1 MEKGPAQPN
10 FYEIS
15 QERKSLRKT
24 LAESEELGVPEK
36 ITEKIKAGLGTVQE
50 QAKNFSIKEA
60 GGLSQAKELLRKG
73 REEAENS
80 KWIDEASIQKEIG
93 EDYEVIS
100 KLQDELSGL
109 SDFEM
114 NQLQK
119 AQTDSY
125 AGKSYENIRVDIL
138 EEKTALTERIRK
150 IETENPIAFRAGE
163 LVSYNKG
170 FRQEGHI
177 APVPSV
183 KDALS
188 EIGSRMISGKPMFL
202 HGPTG
207 TGKTSLA
214 RYAAGHFTNK
224 DAEMVYCTPQTRE
237 ANIWGKTGIR
247 PTEGG
252 GIQTVDIYGPLA
264 KAMQEGKA
272 VIFDEFTAL
281 PKEQMVF
288 IKGVFNAKIGDSV
301 NVVGNGKTKIANGFQ
316 MIFTAN
322 LKSEKNP
329 ERQELPPEIARE
341 FEQNNLKIDY
351 TPKDEA
357 YDIMLARLMNK
368 DGSAD
373 MSYYDLNETLPKFAE
388 AIAEI
393 QIAYTDKESDVTAR
407 LTGTKDASGKTGSLK
422 KLVLTQGTVENIIDA
437 WKIDKETNKSNLSF
451 VEFLDS
457 RLKRVLTFE
466 EYSEK
471 DRILAAKI
479 LASKGFLRTLSAK
492 DLNLPQEI
500 FAVDAIKKLRG
511 EEAAAKTKSK
521 SADVKR
527 VPLKELADLDPFGK
541 RQKKAAEQAMRFLAE
556 SREKS
561 KKAAGEAREEFTELI
576 NREQEKL
583 REFFGYDIEAP
594 PLPDEITPEK
604 YERWKEL
611 GFELH
616 YFPEEDMTK
625 DRDLPD
631 WQKKPNDWFYE
642 QISEGKISPDA
653 TKLSGAWALID
664 NREKPQYDG
673 VGQMYEND
681 DKIGNALKKLRK
693 QGVIQKYEK
702 ADSRFSIS
710 WDELNKAEVKEVLAK
725 LLDIDSE
732 NLRLPRAIEWN
743 YLGNAFN
750 NQWGETNTWEWFE
763 DECDKGRKRLYGGN
777 CHNGGL
783 SFVNRNTPGNRYGL
797 LGFRPLVVFSS
808 TK

>member
-24 LAESEELGVPEK
+24 LAESEEFGVPEK
-36 ITEKIKAGLGTVQE
+36 ITEKIKAGLGTIQE
-50 QAKNFSIKEA
+50 QAKKFSIKEA

-80 KWIDEASIQKEIG
+80 KWIDETSIQKEIG
-93 EDYEVIS
+93 EDYEIIS
-100 KLQDELSGL
+100 KLQDELAGL

-119 AQTDSY
+119 AQTDPY
-125 AGKSYENIRVDIL
+125 AGKSYENIRGDIL
-138 EEKTALTERIRK
+138 EEKTALTEKIRK
-150 IETENPIAFRAGE
+150 IETENPIAFRAVE

-170 FRQEGHI
+170 LRQEGHI

-183 KDALS
+183 KDELS

-214 RYAAGHFTNK
+214 RYAAGHFTSK

-288 IKGVFNAKIGDSV
+288 IKGIFNAKIGDSV

-316 MIFTAN
+316 MIFTTN

-368 DGSAD
+368 DGSVD
-373 MSYYDLNETLPKFAE
+373 MSYYDLNNTLPKFAE
-388 AIAEI
+388 AIAEV

-437 WKIDKETNKSNLSF
+437 WKIEKETNKSDLSF

-457 RLKRVLTFE
+457 RLKRALTFE
-466 EYSEK
+466 EYPEK

-511 EEAAAKTKSK
+511 EEAAAEIKSK

-541 RQKKAAEQAMRFLAE
+541 RQKRAAEIARQFLLEQEAE
-556 SREKS
+556 KGKER
-561 KKAAGEAREEFTELI
+561 GEFSELVT
-576 NREQEKL
+576 REQEKL
-583 REFFGYDIEAP
+583 REFFGKKIEVP
-594 PLPDEITPEK
+594 SLPDEITPEK
-604 YERWKEL
+604 YELWKEL
-611 GFELH
+611 GFDLH
-616 YFPEEDMTK
+616 YLPDEDLVK
-625 DRDLPD
+625 DRDLPG
-631 WQKKPNDWFYE
+631 WEKKPKDWFYD
-642 QISEGKISPDA
+642 QISEGKISADA
-653 TKLSGAWALID
+653 VKLTNAWVLTD
-664 NREKPQYDG
+664 SREKPQYDNG
-673 VGQMYEND
+673 NQMYEND
-681 DKIGNALKKLRK
+681 DKIGNVLKKLRQ
-693 QGVIQKYEK
+693 QGMIENHKK
-702 ADSRFSIS
+702 ADSRFNIS
-710 WDELNKAEVKEVLAK
+710 WDELNRVGVKAALAK
-725 LLDIDSE
+725 LLGVDPE

-743 YLGNAFN
+743 YLGNAFHKE
-750 NQWGETNTWEWFE
+750 WGETNAWEWFE
-763 DECDKGRKRLYGGN
+763 DSYDKSQTRLI
-777 CHNGGL
+777 GGL
-783 SFVNRNTPGNRYGL
+783 SDFGVLSNMNRFTPDDRAGN

-808 TK
+808 KK